1 MGKFFKNATSE
12 SAFRRLSAGS
22 VNRGG
27 PEPPGMRQSGSGL
40 ESGGDWGGTDAW
52 PWYVLKTLERVVS
65 SVEEAAD
72 SVDEVR
78 HVLED
83 VCLENRT
90 ASRVDARQ
98 VDDFRAKWLCF
109 HQVLLKPDARAGGS
123 QSIKRSQERL
133 LG

>member
-12 SAFRRLSAGS
+12 SAFLRLSAGS
-22 VNRGG
+22 VTRGG
-27 PEPPGMRQSGSGL
+27 PEPPWGYKGASGPGSRGDR
-40 ESGGDWGGTDAW
+40 GGREAW

-65 SVEEAAD
+65 SVKEATET
-72 SVDEVR
+72 VDDMR

-83 VCLENRT
+83 VRLENRT

-109 HQVLLKPDARAGGS
+109 HQVLLKPEARAGGS
-123 QSIKRSQERL
+123 LSTKRGQERL